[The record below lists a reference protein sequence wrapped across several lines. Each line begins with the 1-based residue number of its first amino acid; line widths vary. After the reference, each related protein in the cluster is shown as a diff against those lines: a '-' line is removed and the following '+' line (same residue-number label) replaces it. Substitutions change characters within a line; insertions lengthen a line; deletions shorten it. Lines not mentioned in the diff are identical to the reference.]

1 MTLPHPAGDPFR
13 YPFGTLSHYYG
24 DAVRLLFL
32 AVAVMVG
39 VAIPFSG
46 ELRMGALIG
55 APSIV
60 VLLVLAGL
68 TNPHGKIVLVMNA
81 IVAGAGVVFT
91 QLIALAAYGA
101 GGYPFFAFIECM
113 SVLLMVSLYLS
124 IKNVRAMAAHKIGR
138 VDGMGEFD
146 ESDREA

>member
-1 MTLPHPAGDPFR
+1 MCMTVPHPAADPFR

-24 DAVRLLFL
+24 DTVRALFL

-39 VAIPFSG
+39 IAIPFSG

-60 VLLVLAGL
+60 ALLVLAGL
-68 TNPHGKIVLVMNA
+68 TNPHGKVVLILNA
-81 IVAGAGVVFT
+81 LFAGAGVVFT

-113 SVLLMVSLYLS
+113 SVILMVALYLS
-124 IKNVRAMAAHKIGR
+124 IKNVRAMASHRIGK
-138 VDGMGEFD
+138 VEGVGEFE
-146 ESDREA
+146 ESSR